1 MAAHS
6 EADLEILAKF
16 FIETC
21 HSLLGVNKDLI
32 NRELHRDGSFEILK
46 TFASDKNQ
54 RSLVFSKV
62 DKSSAANSEEV
73 KQAVAKAESFVDPQ
87 DDTGVQLFISNK
99 VEYQGISAM
108 TIAFL
113 KREPYKHLYLKD
125 NEKKIEIATPGGD

>member
-32 NRELHRDGSFEILK
+32 NRELHPDGSFEILK

-99 VEYQGISAM
+99 VEY
-108 TIAFL
+108 
-113 KREPYKHLYLKD
+113 
-125 NEKKIEIATPGGD
+125 

>member
-1 MAAHS
+1 MSANAGEDMAAHS

-87 DDTGVQLFISNK
+87 DDTGV
-99 VEYQGISAM
+99 
-108 TIAFL
+108 
-113 KREPYKHLYLKD
+113 
-125 NEKKIEIATPGGD
+125 